1 MVNLLGDIWFDAASG
16 APDAVAASPTGARV
30 LEIPEAKLHLYGKD
44 EARRGRKMGHVTCV
58 APTLDQALAAAR
70 AIRRQ
75 LRIPTMVRH
84 DERELHRAPSPA
96 YLDAEVRR
104 VTAPLDGVR
113 VLDLSRLLP
122 GPVCTLHLAD
132 LGADVVK
139 VEDTGAGDYA
149 RSLGL
154 APTGDG
160 RAPSD
165 APSAFFRMVN
175 RNKRSLALDL
185 KATAGRDAF
194 LRLAQRADVIVES
207 FRPGVVDR
215 LGVGYAAVAALNPRI
230 VYCSITGYGQTG
242 PYRDRPGHDINY
254 LGYAGVLDQTG
265 TSGGPPALSNLQVA
279 DLLGGAM
286 NASTAIL
293 AALFGASRTGNGSHV
308 DVAMTEG
315 SLAHNIFALHAIE
328 TFGHAQPRGGDLL
341 TGGVPCYG
349 VYATQDG
356 RYLAVGALEG
366 KFWRALCEALDRP
379 DLVAGQ
385 LATGRAGACGAA
397 AAGGDL
403 RAANAG
409 ALGRTPRRASSAASR
424 RCCRSTRR
432 SPIRRCARAT

>member
-1 MVNLLGDIWFDAASG
+1 M
-16 APDAVAASPTGARV
+16 
-30 LEIPEAKLHLYGKD
+30 
-44 EARRGRKMGHVTCV
+44 
-58 APTLDQALAAAR
+58 
-70 AIRRQ
+70 
-75 LRIPTMVRH
+75 
-84 DERELHRAPSPA
+84 
-96 YLDAEVRR
+96 
-104 VTAPLDGVR
+104 TAPLDGVR

-139 VEDTGAGDYA
+139 IEDTGAGDYA
-149 RSLGL
+149 RALGL

-160 RAPSD
+160 RVPSD
-165 APSAFFRMVN
+165 VPSAFYRMVN
-175 RNKRSLALDL
+175 RHKRSLALDL

-194 LRLAQRADVIVES
+194 LRLAECADVIVES

-215 LGVGYAAVAALNPRI
+215 LGVGHAAVAAINRRI

-265 TSGGPPALSNLQVA
+265 VSGGPPALSNLQVA

-293 AALFGASRTGNGSHV
+293 AALFGVSRTGDGTHV
-308 DVAMTEG
+308 DIAMTEG

-328 TFGHAQPRGGDLL
+328 TLGRAQPRGDDLL

-366 KFWRALCEALDRP
+366 KFWRALCGALDRP

-385 LATGRAGACGAA
+385 LATGRAGAAVRQQLAALFAQQTQAHWVERLAAVECCVTPVLSLEETLADPQVRSRGMIVSGADGIRQYA
-397 AAGGDL
+397 PPFRMSGHEFAIARPAPAQGEHSAEILREAGFSADEIRSLADSG
-403 RAANAG
+403 
-409 ALGRTPRRASSAASR
+409 TIPEPRL
-424 RCCRSTRR
+424 TG
-432 SPIRRCARAT
+432 

>member
-1 MVNLLGDIWFDAASG
+1 MS
-16 APDAVAASPTGARV
+16 
-30 LEIPEAKLHLYGKD
+30 
-44 EARRGRKMGHVTCV
+44 
-58 APTLDQALAAAR
+58 
-70 AIRRQ
+70 
-75 LRIPTMVRH
+75 
-84 DERELHRAPSPA
+84 
-96 YLDAEVRR
+96 
-104 VTAPLDGVR
+104 APLDGVR

-122 GPVCTLHLAD
+122 GPACTLHLAD

-154 APTGDG
+154 PPPGG
-160 RAPSD
+160 RAEPD
-165 APSAFFRMVN
+165 PPSAFFRMVN

-185 KATAGRDAF
+185 KAAAGRDAF
-194 LRLAQRADVIVES
+194 LRLARRADVIVES

-215 LGVGYAAVAALNPRI
+215 LGVGYAAVTAINRRI
-230 VYCSITGYGQTG
+230 VYCSISGYGQTG

-265 TSGGPPALSNLQVA
+265 VSGGPPALSNLQVA

-293 AALFGASRTGNGSHV
+293 AALFAASRTGNGTYV

-315 SLAHNIFALHAIE
+315 ALAHNIFALHAIE
-328 TFGHAQPRGGDLL
+328 TLGHSRARGSDLL

-356 RYLAVGALEG
+356 RHLAVGALEQ
-366 KFWRALCEALDRP
+366 KFWRALCEALARP

-385 LATGRAGACGAA
+385 LATEAAGEAVRQQLAAIFAQQTQAHWIERFAGLDCCVTPVLSLDETLADPQVRARDMVVAA
-397 AAGGDL
+397 ADGTRQYAPPFRLVGHTFAIARAAPAQGEHSAEILREAGFSAEEIGDL
-403 RAANAG
+403 AASG
-409 ALGRTPRRASSAASR
+409 TITGPRRAG
-424 RCCRSTRR
+424 
-432 SPIRRCARAT
+432 

>member
-1 MVNLLGDIWFDAASG
+1 LS
-16 APDAVAASPTGARV
+16 
-30 LEIPEAKLHLYGKD
+30 
-44 EARRGRKMGHVTCV
+44 
-58 APTLDQALAAAR
+58 
-70 AIRRQ
+70 
-75 LRIPTMVRH
+75 
-84 DERELHRAPSPA
+84 
-96 YLDAEVRR
+96 
-104 VTAPLDGVR
+104 APLDGVR

-154 APTGDG
+154 APTDG
-160 RAPSD
+160 RVVSD
-165 APSAFFRMVN
+165 AASAFFRMVN

-185 KATAGRDAF
+185 KAPAGREAF

-207 FRPGVVDR
+207 FRPGVVDK
-215 LGVGYAAVAALNPRI
+215 LGVGYAAVAARNPRI

-242 PYRDRPGHDINY
+242 PYRDRAGHDINY

-279 DLLGGAM
+279 DLLGGSM

-293 AALFGASRTGNGSHV
+293 AALFGASRTGQGSHV

-328 TFGHAQPRGGDLL
+328 SLGRVQARGADLL

-366 KFWRALCEALDRP
+366 KFWRVLCEAIDRP
-379 DLVAGQ
+379 DLIAGQ
-385 LATGRAGACGAA
+385 LSTGH
-397 AAGGDL
+397 
-403 RAANAG
+403 AG
-409 ALGRTPRRASSAASR
+409 ALVRQQLAAVFAQQTQAQWIERLADIECCVSPVLSLDESLADAQVRARDMIVSGADGIRQYAPPFRLSGHAFAITRSAPAQGQHSVEILREAGFSAEEIGLLADRGTISEPRSAR
-424 RCCRSTRR
+424 
-432 SPIRRCARAT
+432 

>member
-1 MVNLLGDIWFDAASG
+1 MS
-16 APDAVAASPTGARV
+16 
-30 LEIPEAKLHLYGKD
+30 
-44 EARRGRKMGHVTCV
+44 
-58 APTLDQALAAAR
+58 
-70 AIRRQ
+70 
-75 LRIPTMVRH
+75 
-84 DERELHRAPSPA
+84 
-96 YLDAEVRR
+96 
-104 VTAPLDGVR
+104 APLDGVR

-122 GPVCTLHLAD
+122 GPACTLHLAD

-154 APTGDG
+154 PPAGG
-160 RAPSD
+160 RAEPD

-194 LRLAQRADVIVES
+194 LRLARRADVIVES

-215 LGVGYAAVAALNPRI
+215 LGVGYAAVTAINRRI
-230 VYCSITGYGQTG
+230 VYCSISGYGQTG

-265 TSGGPPALSNLQVA
+265 VAGGPPALSNLQVA

-293 AALFGASRTGNGSHV
+293 AALFAASRTGNGTWV
-308 DVAMTEG
+308 DIAMTEG
-315 SLAHNIFALHAIE
+315 ALAHNIFALHAIE
-328 TFGHAQPRGGDLL
+328 TLGHSRARGADLL

-356 RYLAVGALEG
+356 RHLAVGALEE
-366 KFWRALCEALDRP
+366 KFWRALCEALGRP

-385 LATGRAGACGAA
+385 LATE
-397 AAGGDL
+397 AAGEAVRQQLAAIFAQQTQAHWIERLGSLGCCVTPVLSLDETL
-403 RAANAG
+403 ADPQVRARHMVVTAADGTRQYAPPFRLVGHKFAIARAAPEQGEHSAEILREAG
-409 ALGRTPRRASSAASR
+409 FSAEEIADLAASGTITGPR
-424 RCCRSTRR
+424 NSD
-432 SPIRRCARAT
+432 

>member
-1 MVNLLGDIWFDAASG
+1 MS
-16 APDAVAASPTGARV
+16 
-30 LEIPEAKLHLYGKD
+30 
-44 EARRGRKMGHVTCV
+44 
-58 APTLDQALAAAR
+58 
-70 AIRRQ
+70 
-75 LRIPTMVRH
+75 
-84 DERELHRAPSPA
+84 
-96 YLDAEVRR
+96 
-104 VTAPLDGVR
+104 APLDGVQ

-154 APTGDG
+154 APTDG
-160 RAPSD
+160 RAASD
-165 APSAFFRMVN
+165 AQSAFFRMVN

-185 KATAGRDAF
+185 KAPAGREAF

-207 FRPGVVDR
+207 FRPGVVDK
-215 LGVGYAAVAALNPRI
+215 LGVGYAAVAARNPRI

-242 PYRDRPGHDINY
+242 PYRDRAGHDINY

-279 DLLGGAM
+279 DLLGGSM

-293 AALFGASRTGNGSHV
+293 AALFGASRTGQGSHV

-328 TFGHAQPRGGDLL
+328 SLGRVQARGADLL

-366 KFWRALCEALDRP
+366 KFWRVLCEALDRP
-379 DLVAGQ
+379 DLIAGQ
-385 LATGRAGACGAA
+385 LSTGQ
-397 AAGGDL
+397 
-403 RAANAG
+403 AG
-409 ALGRTPRRASSAASR
+409 ALVRQQLAAVFAQQTQAQWIERLADIECCVSPVLSLDESLADAQVRARDMIVSGADGIRQYAPPFRLSGHAFAITRPAPAQGQHSVEILREAGFSAEEIGLLADRGTISEPRSAR
-424 RCCRSTRR
+424 
-432 SPIRRCARAT
+432 

>member
-1 MVNLLGDIWFDAASG
+1 MS
-16 APDAVAASPTGARV
+16 
-30 LEIPEAKLHLYGKD
+30 
-44 EARRGRKMGHVTCV
+44 
-58 APTLDQALAAAR
+58 
-70 AIRRQ
+70 
-75 LRIPTMVRH
+75 
-84 DERELHRAPSPA
+84 
-96 YLDAEVRR
+96 
-104 VTAPLDGVR
+104 APLDGVR

-154 APTGDG
+154 APTDG
-160 RAPSD
+160 RVVSD
-165 APSAFFRMVN
+165 AASAFFRMVN

-185 KATAGRDAF
+185 KAPAGREAF

-207 FRPGVVDR
+207 FRPGVVDK
-215 LGVGYAAVAALNPRI
+215 LGVGYAAVAARNPRI

-242 PYRDRPGHDINY
+242 PYRDRAGHDINY

-279 DLLGGAM
+279 DLLGGSM

-293 AALFGASRTGNGSHV
+293 AALFGASRTGQGSHV

-328 TFGHAQPRGGDLL
+328 SLGRVQARGADLL

-366 KFWRALCEALDRP
+366 KFWRVLCEAIDRP
-379 DLVAGQ
+379 DLIAGQ
-385 LATGRAGACGAA
+385 LSTGH
-397 AAGGDL
+397 
-403 RAANAG
+403 AG
-409 ALGRTPRRASSAASR
+409 ALVRQQLAAVFAQQTQAQWIERLADIECCVSPVLSLDESLADAQVRARDMIVSGADGIRQYAPPFRLSGHAFAITRSAPAQGQHSVEILREAGFSAEEIGLLADNGTISEPRSAR
-424 RCCRSTRR
+424 
-432 SPIRRCARAT
+432 

>member
-1 MVNLLGDIWFDAASG
+1 MS
-16 APDAVAASPTGARV
+16 
-30 LEIPEAKLHLYGKD
+30 
-44 EARRGRKMGHVTCV
+44 
-58 APTLDQALAAAR
+58 
-70 AIRRQ
+70 
-75 LRIPTMVRH
+75 
-84 DERELHRAPSPA
+84 
-96 YLDAEVRR
+96 
-104 VTAPLDGVR
+104 APLDGVR

-154 APTGDG
+154 APTDG
-160 RAPSD
+160 RAASD
-165 APSAFFRMVN
+165 PPSAFFRMVN

-185 KATAGRDAF
+185 KASAGREAF

-207 FRPGVVDR
+207 FRPGVVDK
-215 LGVGYAAVAALNPRI
+215 LGVGYAAVAARNPRI

-242 PYRDRPGHDINY
+242 PYRDRAGHDINY

-279 DLLGGAM
+279 DLLGGSM

-293 AALFGASRTGNGSHV
+293 AALFGASRTGQGSHV

-328 TFGHAQPRGGDLL
+328 TLGRVQARGADLL

-366 KFWRALCEALDRP
+366 KFWRVLCEAIDRP
-379 DLVAGQ
+379 DLIAGQ
-385 LATGRAGACGAA
+385 LSTGQ
-397 AAGGDL
+397 
-403 RAANAG
+403 AG
-409 ALGRTPRRASSAASR
+409 ALVRQQLAAVFAQQTQAQWIERLADIECCVSPVLSLDESLADAQVRARDMIVSGADGIRQYAPPFRLSGHAFAITRSAPAQGQHSVEMLREAGFSAEEIGLLADNGTISEPRRAR
-424 RCCRSTRR
+424 
-432 SPIRRCARAT
+432 

>member
-1 MVNLLGDIWFDAASG
+1 MSG
-16 APDAVAASPTGARV
+16 
-30 LEIPEAKLHLYGKD
+30 
-44 EARRGRKMGHVTCV
+44 
-58 APTLDQALAAAR
+58 
-70 AIRRQ
+70 
-75 LRIPTMVRH
+75 
-84 DERELHRAPSPA
+84 
-96 YLDAEVRR
+96 
-104 VTAPLDGVR
+104 PLDGVR

-154 APTGDG
+154 AP
-160 RAPSD
+160 SD
-165 APSAFFRMVN
+165 SGSAASGAPSAFFRMVN

-185 KATAGRDAF
+185 KTIAGREAF
-194 LRLAQRADVIVES
+194 LRLAQQADIIVES
-207 FRPGVVDR
+207 FRPGVLDR
-215 LGVGYAAVAALNPRI
+215 LGVGYEAVAAINPHL

-242 PYRDRPGHDINY
+242 PYRNRAGHDINY

-265 TSGGPPALSNLQVA
+265 ASGGPPTLSNLQVA

-293 AALFGASRTGNGSHV
+293 AALFGASRTGKGTHV

-315 SLAHNIFALHAIE
+315 ALAHNIFALHAIQAR
-328 TFGHAQPRGGDLL
+328 GHARARGSDLL

-356 RYLAVGALEG
+356 RHLAVGALEE
-366 KFWRALCEALDRP
+366 KFWRALCEALERP

-385 LATGRAGACGAA
+385 LATGPAGDAVRRQLAVIFGERTQAHWIERLAA
-397 AAGGDL
+397 VECCV
-403 RAANAG
+403 
-409 ALGRTPRRASSAASR
+409 TPVL
-424 RCCRSTRR
+424 
-432 SPIRRCARAT
+432 SPDETLA

>member
-1 MVNLLGDIWFDAASG
+1 LS
-16 APDAVAASPTGARV
+16 
-30 LEIPEAKLHLYGKD
+30 
-44 EARRGRKMGHVTCV
+44 
-58 APTLDQALAAAR
+58 
-70 AIRRQ
+70 
-75 LRIPTMVRH
+75 
-84 DERELHRAPSPA
+84 
-96 YLDAEVRR
+96 
-104 VTAPLDGVR
+104 APLDGVR

-154 APTGDG
+154 APTDG
-160 RAPSD
+160 RAASD

-185 KATAGRDAF
+185 KAPAGREAF

-207 FRPGVVDR
+207 FRPGVVDK
-215 LGVGYAAVAALNPRI
+215 LGVGYAAVAARNPRI

-242 PYRDRPGHDINY
+242 PYRDRAGHDINY

-279 DLLGGAM
+279 DLLGGSM

-293 AALFGASRTGNGSHV
+293 AALFGASRTGQGSHV

-328 TFGHAQPRGGDLL
+328 SLGRVQARGADLL

-366 KFWRALCEALDRP
+366 KFWRVLCEAIDRP
-379 DLVAGQ
+379 DLIARQ
-385 LATGRAGACGAA
+385 LSTGH
-397 AAGGDL
+397 
-403 RAANAG
+403 AG
-409 ALGRTPRRASSAASR
+409 ALVRQQLAAVFAQQTQAQWIERLADIECCVSPVLSLDESLADAQVRARDMIVSGADGIRQYAPPFRLSGHTFAVARPAPAQGEHSAEILREAGFSAEEIGLLADSGTLRKPRPAG
-424 RCCRSTRR
+424 
-432 SPIRRCARAT
+432 

>member
-1 MVNLLGDIWFDAASG
+1 MS
-16 APDAVAASPTGARV
+16 
-30 LEIPEAKLHLYGKD
+30 
-44 EARRGRKMGHVTCV
+44 
-58 APTLDQALAAAR
+58 
-70 AIRRQ
+70 
-75 LRIPTMVRH
+75 
-84 DERELHRAPSPA
+84 
-96 YLDAEVRR
+96 
-104 VTAPLDGVR
+104 APLDGVR

-154 APTGDG
+154 APTDG
-160 RAPSD
+160 RAASD

-185 KATAGRDAF
+185 KAPAGREAF

-207 FRPGVVDR
+207 FRPGVVDK
-215 LGVGYAAVAALNPRI
+215 LGVGYAAVAARNPRI

-242 PYRDRPGHDINY
+242 PYRDRAGHDINY

-279 DLLGGAM
+279 DLLGGSM

-293 AALFGASRTGNGSHV
+293 AALFGASRTGQGSHV

-328 TFGHAQPRGGDLL
+328 SLGRVQARGADLL

-356 RYLAVGALEG
+356 RYLAVGALES
-366 KFWRALCEALDRP
+366 KFWRVLCEALDRP
-379 DLVAGQ
+379 DLIAGQ
-385 LATGRAGACGAA
+385 LSTGH
-397 AAGGDL
+397 
-403 RAANAG
+403 AG
-409 ALGRTPRRASSAASR
+409 ALVRQQLAAVFAQRTQAQWIERLADIECCVSPVLSLDESLADAQVRARDMIVSGADGIRQYAPPFRLSGHAFAITRSAPAQGQHSVEILREAGFSAEEIGLLADNGTISEPRSAR
-424 RCCRSTRR
+424 
-432 SPIRRCARAT
+432 

>member
-1 MVNLLGDIWFDAASG
+1 
-16 APDAVAASPTGARV
+16 
-30 LEIPEAKLHLYGKD
+30 
-44 EARRGRKMGHVTCV
+44 
-58 APTLDQALAAAR
+58 
-70 AIRRQ
+70 
-75 LRIPTMVRH
+75 
-84 DERELHRAPSPA
+84 
-96 YLDAEVRR
+96 
-104 VTAPLDGVR
+104 
-113 VLDLSRLLP
+113 
-122 GPVCTLHLAD
+122 LHLAD

-149 RSLGL
+149 RALGL
-154 APTGDG
+154 APPGDG
-160 RAPSD
+160 RVPPTAT
-165 APSAFFRMVN
+165 SAFFRIVN
-175 RNKRSLALDL
+175 RNKRSLSLDL
-185 KATAGRDAF
+185 KADAGRAAF

-215 LGVGYAAVAALNPRI
+215 LGIGYAAVAAVNPRI

-265 TSGGPPALSNLQVA
+265 TAGEPPALSNLQVA

-293 AALFGASRTGNGSHV
+293 AALLGAARTGNGTHV

-315 SLAHNIFALHAIE
+315 ALAHNIFALHAVE
-328 TFGHAQPRGGDLL
+328 TFGRVQARGQDLL

-356 RYLAVGALEG
+356 RYLAVGALEE

-385 LATGRAGACGAA
+385 LATGGAGDTARRQLAAIFAQRTQAHWIERLAGVECCVTPVLSLDETLVDPQVRARDMVVTGSDGTRQYAPPFRLAGHAFSIARDAPGQGEHSEEVLREASFTDDEIAA
-397 AAGGDL
+397 LAKPHD
-403 RAANAG
+403 R
-409 ALGRTPRRASSAASR
+409 
-424 RCCRSTRR
+424 
-432 SPIRRCARAT
+432 

>member
-1 MVNLLGDIWFDAASG
+1 M
-16 APDAVAASPTGARV
+16 
-30 LEIPEAKLHLYGKD
+30 
-44 EARRGRKMGHVTCV
+44 
-58 APTLDQALAAAR
+58 
-70 AIRRQ
+70 
-75 LRIPTMVRH
+75 
-84 DERELHRAPSPA
+84 
-96 YLDAEVRR
+96 
-104 VTAPLDGVR
+104 TAPLDGVR

-149 RSLGL
+149 RALGL

-160 RAPSD
+160 RASSN

-185 KATAGRDAF
+185 KASAGRDAF
-194 LRLAQRADVIVES
+194 LRLAGDADVIVES

-215 LGVGYAAVAALNPRI
+215 LGVGYASIAAINRRI
-230 VYCSITGYGQTG
+230 VYCSISGYGQTG

-279 DLLGGAM
+279 DLLGGSM

-293 AALFGASRTGNGSHV
+293 AALFGASRTGNGTHV
-308 DVAMTEG
+308 DIAMTEG

-328 TFGHAQPRGGDLL
+328 TLGHVQPRGEDLL

-356 RYLAVGALEG
+356 RHLAVGALES

-385 LATGRAGACGAA
+385 LATGHAGTAVRQQLATIFAQQTQAHWIERLATVECCVTPVLSLDEALADPQVRARDMVVTGSDGTRQYAPPFRLSGHAFAIARPAPAQGEHSAEILRETGFTDAEIAA
-397 AAGGDL
+397 LSAGGTIVG
-403 RAANAG
+403 NV
-409 ALGRTPRRASSAASR
+409 
-424 RCCRSTRR
+424 STD
-432 SPIRRCARAT
+432 

>member
-1 MVNLLGDIWFDAASG
+1 MS
-16 APDAVAASPTGARV
+16 
-30 LEIPEAKLHLYGKD
+30 
-44 EARRGRKMGHVTCV
+44 
-58 APTLDQALAAAR
+58 
-70 AIRRQ
+70 
-75 LRIPTMVRH
+75 
-84 DERELHRAPSPA
+84 
-96 YLDAEVRR
+96 
-104 VTAPLDGVR
+104 APLDGVR

-154 APTGDG
+154 APTDG
-160 RAPSD
+160 RAASD

-185 KATAGRDAF
+185 KAPAGREAF

-207 FRPGVVDR
+207 FRPGVVDK
-215 LGVGYAAVAALNPRI
+215 LGVGYAAVAARNPRI

-242 PYRDRPGHDINY
+242 PYRDRAGHDINY

-279 DLLGGAM
+279 DLLGGSM

-293 AALFGASRTGNGSHV
+293 AALFGASRTGQGSHV

-328 TFGHAQPRGGDLL
+328 SLGRVQARGADLL

-366 KFWRALCEALDRP
+366 KFWRVLCEALDRP
-379 DLVAGQ
+379 DLIAGQ
-385 LATGRAGACGAA
+385 LSTGH
-397 AAGGDL
+397 
-403 RAANAG
+403 AG
-409 ALGRTPRRASSAASR
+409 ALVRQQLAAVFAQRTQAQWIERLADIECCVSPVLSLDESLADAQVRARDMIVSGADGIRQYAPPFRLSGHAFAITRSAPAQGQHSVEILREAGFSAEEIGLLADSGTISEPRRAR
-424 RCCRSTRR
+424 
-432 SPIRRCARAT
+432 

>member
-1 MVNLLGDIWFDAASG
+1 
-16 APDAVAASPTGARV
+16 
-30 LEIPEAKLHLYGKD
+30 
-44 EARRGRKMGHVTCV
+44 
-58 APTLDQALAAAR
+58 
-70 AIRRQ
+70 
-75 LRIPTMVRH
+75 
-84 DERELHRAPSPA
+84 
-96 YLDAEVRR
+96 

-139 VEDTGAGDYA
+139 VEDTAAGDYA

-154 APTGDG
+154 APTGEG

-165 APSAFFRMVN
+165 ASSAFFRMVN

-185 KATAGRDAF
+185 KASAGRDAF

-242 PYRDRPGHDINY
+242 PYRDRAGHDINY

-328 TFGHAQPRGGDLL
+328 TLGHVQARGTDLL

-366 KFWRALCEALDRP
+366 KFWRALCDALDRP

-385 LATGRAGACGAA
+385 LATGRAGTLVRQQLAAIFAQQTQAHWIERLAGIECWVTPVLSLDEALADAQVRARDMIVSGADGVRQYA
-397 AAGGDL
+397 PPFRLSGHAFAIVRPAPAQGEHSAEILREAGFSAEEISLLADSGAIPEPRL
-403 RAANAG
+403 AG
-409 ALGRTPRRASSAASR
+409 
-424 RCCRSTRR
+424 
-432 SPIRRCARAT
+432 

>member
-1 MVNLLGDIWFDAASG
+1 
-16 APDAVAASPTGARV
+16 
-30 LEIPEAKLHLYGKD
+30 
-44 EARRGRKMGHVTCV
+44 
-58 APTLDQALAAAR
+58 
-70 AIRRQ
+70 
-75 LRIPTMVRH
+75 
-84 DERELHRAPSPA
+84 
-96 YLDAEVRR
+96 
-104 VTAPLDGVR
+104 VTAPLDGVQ

-160 RAPSD
+160 RAPPD

-185 KATAGRDAF
+185 KASAGRDAF

-242 PYRDRPGHDINY
+242 PYRDRAGHDINY

-265 TSGGPPALSNLQVA
+265 SSGGPPALSNLQVA

-328 TFGHAQPRGGDLL
+328 TLGHVQARGADLL

-366 KFWRALCEALDRP
+366 KFWRALCDALDRP

-385 LATGRAGACGAA
+385 LATGRAGTLVRQQLAAIFAQQTQAHWIERLATVECCVTPVLSLDEALADAQVRARDMIVRGADGVRQYA
-397 AAGGDL
+397 PPFRLSGHAFAIV
-403 RAANAG
+403 RAAPAQGEHSAEILREAG
-409 ALGRTPRRASSAASR
+409 FSAEEIGLLADSGAIPEPRLAG
-424 RCCRSTRR
+424 
-432 SPIRRCARAT
+432 

>member
-1 MVNLLGDIWFDAASG
+1 MS
-16 APDAVAASPTGARV
+16 
-30 LEIPEAKLHLYGKD
+30 
-44 EARRGRKMGHVTCV
+44 
-58 APTLDQALAAAR
+58 
-70 AIRRQ
+70 
-75 LRIPTMVRH
+75 
-84 DERELHRAPSPA
+84 
-96 YLDAEVRR
+96 
-104 VTAPLDGVR
+104 APLDGVR

-154 APTGDG
+154 APTDG
-160 RAPSD
+160 RVVSD
-165 APSAFFRMVN
+165 AASAFFRMVN

-185 KATAGRDAF
+185 KAPAGREAF

-207 FRPGVVDR
+207 FRPGVVDK
-215 LGVGYAAVAALNPRI
+215 LGVGYAAVAARNPRI

-242 PYRDRPGHDINY
+242 PYRDRAGHDINY

-279 DLLGGAM
+279 DLLGGSM

-293 AALFGASRTGNGSHV
+293 AALFGASRTGQGSHV

-328 TFGHAQPRGGDLL
+328 TLGRVQARGDDLL

-379 DLVAGQ
+379 DLIAGQ
-385 LATGRAGACGAA
+385 LSTGH
-397 AAGGDL
+397 
-403 RAANAG
+403 AG
-409 ALGRTPRRASSAASR
+409 ALVRQQLAAVFAQQTQAHWIERLAHIECCVTPVLSLEEALADPQVRARDMIVSGADGIRQYAPPFRLSGHAFAITRSAPAQGQHSVEILREAGFSAEEIGLLADSRTICEPRSAR
-424 RCCRSTRR
+424 
-432 SPIRRCARAT
+432 

>member
-1 MVNLLGDIWFDAASG
+1 MS
-16 APDAVAASPTGARV
+16 
-30 LEIPEAKLHLYGKD
+30 
-44 EARRGRKMGHVTCV
+44 
-58 APTLDQALAAAR
+58 
-70 AIRRQ
+70 
-75 LRIPTMVRH
+75 
-84 DERELHRAPSPA
+84 
-96 YLDAEVRR
+96 
-104 VTAPLDGVR
+104 APLDGVR

-149 RSLGL
+149 RALGL
-154 APTGDG
+154 ASSGDG
-160 RAPSD
+160 RVPPV

-175 RNKRSLALDL
+175 RNKRSLSLDL
-185 KATAGRDAF
+185 KADAGRAAF
-194 LRLAQRADVIVES
+194 LRLAERADVIVES

-215 LGVGYAAVAALNPRI
+215 LGIGYAAVAAVNRRI

-265 TSGGPPALSNLQVA
+265 TAGGPPALSNLQVA

-293 AALFGASRTGNGSHV
+293 AAMLGAARTGEGTHV

-315 SLAHNIFALHAIE
+315 ALAHNIFALHAVE
-328 TFGHAQPRGGDLL
+328 TFGHVQARGEDLL

-356 RYLAVGALEG
+356 RYLAVGALEE
-366 KFWRALCEALDRP
+366 KFWRALCEALGRP

-385 LATGRAGACGAA
+385 LATGRAGDTARRQLAA
-397 AAGGDL
+397 IFAQRPQAHWIERLAGVECCVTPVLSLDETLVDPQVRARDMVVTAADGGRQYAPPFRLAGHTFSIARDAPRQGEHSEEVL
-403 RAANAG
+403 RESGFTDDEIAALTKPHN
-409 ALGRTPRRASSAASR
+409 R
-424 RCCRSTRR
+424 
-432 SPIRRCARAT
+432 

>member
-1 MVNLLGDIWFDAASG
+1 MS
-16 APDAVAASPTGARV
+16 
-30 LEIPEAKLHLYGKD
+30 
-44 EARRGRKMGHVTCV
+44 
-58 APTLDQALAAAR
+58 
-70 AIRRQ
+70 
-75 LRIPTMVRH
+75 
-84 DERELHRAPSPA
+84 
-96 YLDAEVRR
+96 
-104 VTAPLDGVR
+104 APLDGVR

-154 APTGDG
+154 APTDG
-160 RAPSD
+160 RAASD

-185 KATAGRDAF
+185 KAPAGREAF

-207 FRPGVVDR
+207 FRPGVVDK
-215 LGVGYAAVAALNPRI
+215 LGVGYAAVAARNPRI

-242 PYRDRPGHDINY
+242 PYRDRAGHDINY

-279 DLLGGAM
+279 DLLGGSM

-293 AALFGASRTGNGSHV
+293 AALFGASRTGQGSHV

-328 TFGHAQPRGGDLL
+328 SLGRVQARGADLL

-366 KFWRALCEALDRP
+366 KFWRVLCEALDRP
-379 DLVAGQ
+379 DLIAGQ
-385 LATGRAGACGAA
+385 LSTGH
-397 AAGGDL
+397 
-403 RAANAG
+403 AG
-409 ALGRTPRRASSAASR
+409 ALVRQQLAAVFAQQTQAQWIERLADIECCVSPVLSLDESLADAQVRARDMIVSGADGIRQYAPPFRLSGHAFAITRSAPAQGQHSVEILR
-424 RCCRSTRR
+424 EAGFSAEEIGLLADSGTI
-432 SPIRRCARAT
+432 SEPHSAR

>member
-1 MVNLLGDIWFDAASG
+1 LS
-16 APDAVAASPTGARV
+16 
-30 LEIPEAKLHLYGKD
+30 
-44 EARRGRKMGHVTCV
+44 
-58 APTLDQALAAAR
+58 
-70 AIRRQ
+70 
-75 LRIPTMVRH
+75 
-84 DERELHRAPSPA
+84 
-96 YLDAEVRR
+96 
-104 VTAPLDGVR
+104 APLDGVR

-154 APTGDG
+154 APTDG
-160 RAPSD
+160 RAASD

-185 KATAGRDAF
+185 KAPAGREAF

-207 FRPGVVDR
+207 FRPGVVDK
-215 LGVGYAAVAALNPRI
+215 LGVGYAAVAARNPRI

-242 PYRDRPGHDINY
+242 PYRDRAGHDINY

-279 DLLGGAM
+279 DLLGGSM

-293 AALFGASRTGNGSHV
+293 AALFGASRTGQGSHV

-328 TFGHAQPRGGDLL
+328 SLGRVQARGADLL

-366 KFWRALCEALDRP
+366 KFWRVLCEALDRP
-379 DLVAGQ
+379 DLIAGQ
-385 LATGRAGACGAA
+385 LSTGH
-397 AAGGDL
+397 
-403 RAANAG
+403 AG
-409 ALGRTPRRASSAASR
+409 ALVRQQLAAVFAQQTQAQWIERLADIECCVSPVLSLDESLADAQVRARDMIVSGADGIRQYAPPFRLSGHAFAITRSAPAQGQHSVEILREAGFSAEEIGLLADRGTISEPRSAR
-424 RCCRSTRR
+424 
-432 SPIRRCARAT
+432 

>member
-1 MVNLLGDIWFDAASG
+1 
-16 APDAVAASPTGARV
+16 
-30 LEIPEAKLHLYGKD
+30 
-44 EARRGRKMGHVTCV
+44 
-58 APTLDQALAAAR
+58 
-70 AIRRQ
+70 
-75 LRIPTMVRH
+75 
-84 DERELHRAPSPA
+84 
-96 YLDAEVRR
+96 

-149 RSLGL
+149 RALGL
-154 APTGDG
+154 APTGGG
-160 RAPSD
+160 RVPSN

-185 KATAGRDAF
+185 KASAGRDAF

-215 LGVGYAAVAALNPRI
+215 LGVGYAALAALNPRI

-242 PYRDRPGHDINY
+242 PYRDRVGHDINY
-254 LGYAGVLDQTG
+254 LGYAGVLDQSGTG
-265 TSGGPPALSNLQVA
+265 GGPPALSNLQIA

-293 AALFGASRTGNGSHV
+293 AALFGASRTGNGTYV

-328 TFGHAQPRGGDLL
+328 TLGHAQARGEDLL

-356 RYLAVGALEG
+356 RHLAVGALEG

-385 LATGRAGACGAA
+385 FATGRAGTAVRQQLAAIFAQQTQAHWIEQLAAVECCVTPVLSLDETLTDPQVRARDMIVTGADGIRQYAPPFRLSGHAFAIARPAPAQGEHSAEILREAGFSAEEISDLA
-397 AAGGDL
+397 AT
-403 RAANAG
+403 G
-409 ALGRTPRRASSAASR
+409 AITGVRGAD
-424 RCCRSTRR
+424 
-432 SPIRRCARAT
+432 